1 MKNKALIF
9 LALCSMVLTLVFL
22 PAGNA
27 SAATFADGTY
37 DVPFELKEAGS
48 NNTSIADGYFSKPAK
63 LIVKNGVNYVQLTVS
78 SSDYVKSISGPNG
91 GATVISDGGD
101 TRTVQL
107 QISDL
112 SNPVTLSMHVVV
124 PEEVAGMPYDHNH
137 TVRAEFDVSGV
148 ATGTSGSNENA
159 NQGGTDDVVE
169 NPQTGDT
176 SSIGLYVTLL
186 LASIGVFALY
196 RFRLARN

>member
-22 PAGNA
+22 PAGNV

-101 TRTVQL
+101 TETRHFER
-107 QISDL
+107 SD
-112 SNPVTLSMHVVV
+112 STP
-124 PEEVAGMPYDHNH
+124 
-137 TVRAEFDVSGV
+137 
-148 ATGTSGSNENA
+148 
-159 NQGGTDDVVE
+159 TDE
-169 NPQTGDT
+169 
-176 SSIGLYVTLL
+176 S
-186 LASIGVFALY
+186 A
-196 RFRLARN
+196 